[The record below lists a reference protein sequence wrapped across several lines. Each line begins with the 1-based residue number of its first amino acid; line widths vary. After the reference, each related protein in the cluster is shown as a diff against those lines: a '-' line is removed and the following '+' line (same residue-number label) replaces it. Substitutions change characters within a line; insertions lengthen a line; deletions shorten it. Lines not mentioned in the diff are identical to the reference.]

1 MLQIVQG
8 RPGRQTM
15 DQYSF
20 LQKKPYVDIEV
31 RERPQRASVLHGA
44 LNLTP
49 APNNGK
55 RVHF

>member
-31 RERPQRASVLHGA
+31 RERPQRMPALHGMP
-44 LNLTP
+44 NLP
-49 APNNGK
+49 PIPGPEK
-55 RVHF
+55 QVHF

>member
-20 LQKKPYVDIEV
+20 LAKKPYADIEV
-31 RERPQRASVLHGA
+31 RERPQRAGMLRGA
-44 LNLTP
+44 ANLTP
-49 APNNGK
+49 AQIAEK